1 MAGTQDEEAFAEYAA
16 GALARLRRIA
26 FLLCQDWHRADDL
39 TQNALTR
46 LYVHWRRAGSV
57 ENLDAYVGTILFN
70 AYLSEQRTSWWKRTH
85 VRPEPGELRPAAGT
99 AAEIAADGDARVEEI
114 LDLRAALHTL
124 APRRRAVI
132 VLRYYC
138 DHSIEQTAQILNCS
152 TGTVKS
158 QTSRALAQLRETL
171 ASPAPDAS
179 DSDAADA
186 AEAADAAPARPSPA
200 AYHVAPIVPGGT
212 K

>member
-85 VRPEPGELRPAAGT
+85 VRSEPGELRPAAGT
-99 AAEIAADGDARVEEI
+99 AAEAAGDGAARVEEI

-124 APRRRAVI
+124 APRRRAVV

-138 DHSIEQTAQILNCS
+138 DYSVEQTAQVLGCS

-158 QTSRALAQLRETL
+158 QTSRAR
-171 ASPAPDAS
+171 S
-179 DSDAADA
+179 D
-186 AEAADAAPARPSPA
+186 
-200 AYHVAPIVPGGT
+200 G
-212 K
+212 

>member
-1 MAGTQDEEAFAEYAA
+1 MADSDDEEAFAEYAA
-16 GALARLRRIA
+16 AALARLRRIA
-26 FLLCQDWHRADDL
+26 FLLSQDWHRADDL
-39 TQNALTR
+39 TQSTLTR
-46 LYVHWRRAGSV
+46 LYVHWRRARSV
-57 ENLDAYVGTILFN
+57 ENLDAYVGAILFN
-70 AYLSEQRTSWWKRTH
+70 AFLSEQRTSWWKRTH

-99 AAEIAADGDARVEEI
+99 RAEVNRDAHVEEL

-138 DHSIEQTAQILNCS
+138 DYSIEQTAQILNCS

-158 QTSRALAQLRETL
+158 QASRALGQLRDVL
-171 ASPAPDAS
+171 DPPASNQPALSAK
-179 DSDAADA
+179 
-186 AEAADAAPARPSPA
+186 PSPS
-200 AYHVAPIVPGGT
+200 YRVAPSLPGRT

>member
-57 ENLDAYVGTILFN
+57 ENLDAYVGAILFN

-85 VRPEPGELRPAAGT
+85 VRSEPGELRPAAGT
-99 AAEIAADGDARVEEI
+99 AAEVAGDGDARVEEI

-124 APRRRAVI
+124 APRRRAVV

-138 DHSIEQTAQILNCS
+138 DYSVEQTAQILGCS

-158 QTSRALAQLRETL
+158 QTSRALAQLRDAL
-171 ASPAPDAS
+171 DSPAAEEN
-179 DSDAADA
+179 AADA
-186 AEAADAAPARPSPA
+186 ASARPSPA